1 MNQGLNLHFEFE
13 GLLAKARRSQLLGT
27 QFHGVSQQRSET
39 GDKLRHLAHGWKLL
53 AQILDLAQQ
62 VRVAILNRTGHL
74 IVSIVTIHDQDPRQP
89 LGPEDLLATLAE
101 RLWRKRKRLTRSV
114 QKSQA

>member
-39 GDKLRHLAHGWKLL
+39 GDKLRHLAHVGKLL
-53 AQILDLAQQ
+53 AQILDLAEQ

-74 IVSIVTIHDQDPRQP
+74 IVTIVTIHDQNPWQP
-89 LGPEDLLATLAE
+89 LGPEDLLSHAGRAALAKTKE
-101 RLWRKRKRLTRSV
+101 
-114 QKSQA
+114 AD

>member
-1 MNQGLNLHFEFE
+1 MDQGLKLHFELQR
-13 GLLAKARRSQLLGT
+13 LLAKLRRGQLLGT
-27 QFHGVSQQRSET
+27 QFHSVRQQRSET
-39 GDKLRHLAHGWKLL
+39 PDKLQHLARLWKLL
-53 AQILDLAQQ
+53 AQVLHLAQQ

-74 IVSIVTIHDQDPRQP
+74 IVTIVTIHDQDPRQP